1 MSTVGSAEKILK
13 KKKRRGWRGKNSA
26 QPEAAPP
33 AAGSHAVCGG
43 GAASSGRPRRR
54 SCGSDTRSTPS
65 VRPGTGPPWG
75 MLRTAPRSARG
86 GWGRAG
92 PQGLRARLAP
102 ACPSLRSCLP
112 PPHTTAAATHISAEM
127 ARVGCGDHPAAWTE
141 LPTSGCCWKTRSG
154 CASGRPGRA
163 GVAVAVPGG
172 TRGCGQCPTGAVGE
186 RSSRN
191 YEKGP
196 AGAAGQTERR
206 PRVGVP
212 TAGPRG
218 VPVPRRVSMGVGAC
232 PGEQRLLGTQLG
244 LSSLPLQGGQKCS
257 FLRSPEL
264 KSRHKRPSEVTFLAG
279 TH

>member
-1 MSTVGSAEKILK
+1 MSTVSSAEKFFK

-26 QPEAAPP
+26 QSEAAPP

-65 VRPGTGPPWG
+65 VRPGTGPHWG
-75 MLRTAPRSARG
+75 MLRTGPRSARG

-186 RSSRN
+186 RRA
-191 YEKGP
+191 EIMRKDRP
-196 AGAAGQTERR
+196 EPRDRR
-206 PRVGVP
+206 RGGRVWV
-212 TAGPRG
+212 
-218 VPVPRRVSMGVGAC
+218 
-232 PGEQRLLGTQLG
+232 
-244 LSSLPLQGGQKCS
+244 SLPQGQEGSLSPDTCPWVWEPARES
-257 FLRSPEL
+257 RGCWGHSLGSARSR
-264 KSRHKRPSEVTFLAG
+264 SREARNVLFYDLLS
-279 TH
+279 